1 MHASKEV
8 DTTKEEEV
16 DTTKA
21 GEGGIT
27 KEEEEGEAIEA
38 VAAAA
43 VTVEEVEVEVEDINE
58 VTETLGESKVQVG
71 NGDKSKN
78 YHNCNSLFSL

>member
-16 DTTKA
+16 DTTKV

-27 KEEEEGEAIEA
+27 KEEEGAIEA
-38 VAAAA
+38 VAAAV
-43 VTVEEVEVEVEDINE
+43 VTVEEGEVAVEDIIE
-58 VTETLGESKVQVG
+58 VTETLGVSKVQVG

>member
-16 DTTKA
+16 DTTKV

-27 KEEEEGEAIEA
+27 KEEGEAIEA

-43 VTVEEVEVEVEDINE
+43 VTVEEVEVAVEDIIG
-58 VTETLGESKVQVG
+58 VTETLGESKAQVG

-78 YHNCNSLFSL
+78 YHNCNSLFSI